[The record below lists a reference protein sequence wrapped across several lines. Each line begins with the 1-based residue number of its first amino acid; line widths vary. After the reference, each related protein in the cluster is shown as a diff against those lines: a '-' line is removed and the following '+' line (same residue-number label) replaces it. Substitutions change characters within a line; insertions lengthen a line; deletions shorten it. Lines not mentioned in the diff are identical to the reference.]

1 MRKAALFVLILMVM
15 TLVVAPMT
23 AMAQTTT
30 TEPYSGGE
38 VTETTIAPH
47 IQVAAN
53 GLSVDFTAAGAGSD
67 CTWDFGDDS
76 TGTGNPVTHTYA
88 AEGDYSIGATCGAL
102 VLART
107 VHFAADLN
115 FTGMEVLPYLLAG
128 LALILIGAL
137 VARSNRRS
145 KTPN

>member
-1 MRKAALFVLILMVM
+1 MRKVVPFVLIPTVLAV
-15 TLVVAPMT
+15 LFIPLT
-23 AMAQTTT
+23 ALAQTTT

-53 GLSVDFTAAGAGSD
+53 GLSVTFTAAGAGSD

-76 TGTGNPVTHTYA
+76 TGSGNPATHIYA

-115 FTGMEVLPYLLAG
+115 FTGMDVLPYVLAALG
-128 LALILIGAL
+128 LILIGAL
-137 VARSNRRS
+137 VVRSNRRS